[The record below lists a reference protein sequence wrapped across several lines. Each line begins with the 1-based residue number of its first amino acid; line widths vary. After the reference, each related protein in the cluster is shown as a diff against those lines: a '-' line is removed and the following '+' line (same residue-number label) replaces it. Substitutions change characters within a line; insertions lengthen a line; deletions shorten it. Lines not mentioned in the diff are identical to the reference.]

1 MTPADGTI
9 DSLRTRAEEIRREEL
24 ERLAGSWDGLSP
36 ADRGRLEELT
46 ERLVRELL
54 REPIVRLRGAAAD
67 LDHIDSL
74 RHLFGL
80 DDARMTNAVR

>member
-9 DSLRTRAEEIRREEL
+9 ESLRTRAEEIRRSEL
-24 ERLAGSWDGLSP
+24 RRLAGSWDELSA

-54 REPIVRLRGAAAD
+54 REPIVRLRAAAAD
-67 LDHIDSL
+67 VGHIASLQYLFALDES
-74 RHLFGL
+74 RAA
-80 DDARMTNAVR
+80 AR